1 MNGKRQ
7 MPKRMWKTAWCG
19 AVLVGAFAAQA
30 ADFSV
35 GRVEIS
41 FAEEGWTELPLS
53 DRSQPYGG
61 DRDGALKVE
70 SKLYVLERPEPE
82 GQTLVLVSANSQ
94 GLGGGPAGYMT
105 YTANCRS
112 DERLFREGNEGVQAR
127 FNQCLTVTPK
137 YTSDSVFTALAPEVL
152 ELQKA
157 GTVTLQRPVFTVWS
171 RHAISTGSFLDV
183 RVFVATRLESQ
194 TAVSSTL
201 PPNVPSS
208 HVAWGRQLKAAV
220 EDSVYSLSGRL
231 RMPPF
236 KPAALPPAGLAGG
249 G

>member
-1 MNGKRQ
+1 
-7 MPKRMWKTAWCG
+7 MPERMWKTVVCG
-19 AVLVGAFAAQA
+19 AVLMGAAASQA

-41 FAEEGWTELPLS
+41 FAEEGWTELPLPDQS
-53 DRSQPYGG
+53 RAFGG

-70 SKLYVLERPEPE
+70 AKLYILERPELE
-82 GQTLVLVSANSQ
+82 GQVLVLVSANSQ
-94 GLGGGPAGYMT
+94 GMGGGPAGYMT
-105 YTANCRS
+105 YTGQCRS
-112 DERLFREGNEGVQAR
+112 DEQVFREGNDGVRAR
-127 FNQCLTVTPK
+127 FAQCLTVAPR
-137 YTSDSVFTALAPEVL
+137 YTSDSVFKALAPQIL
-152 ELQKA
+152 EMRQS
-157 GTVTLQRPVFTVWS
+157 GSVTVQRPVFTVWS

-183 RVFVATRLESQ
+183 RVFVATRLEGQ
-194 TAVSSTL
+194 AAVTGTL

-231 RMPPF
+231 KMPPF
-236 KPAALPPAGLAGG
+236 KPAASQPASLAGG